1 MATHAVNKLRI
12 AKFWD
17 DEYKHLNY
25 IQEPFNDADSL
36 AVWTTQ
42 GYLGPF
48 TGAMCDMRQPQP
60 SWNQRFIDYF
70 AARGWKDIG
79 TSYYRMDTG
88 TVLPVHADLY
98 KRYVEL
104 FDLKEK
110 EHWIY
115 RAIVFLEDWSSG
127 HYIEVDG
134 QAITNWHAGDAVE
147 WRYDTSHM
155 AANIGL
161 LPRYTLQITGHV

>member
-1 MATHAVNKLRI
+1 MATHDV
-12 AKFWD
+12 AKIHISPFWD
-17 DEYKHLNY
+17 DEYRHLDY
-25 IQEPFNDADSL
+25 EREAFNDRDSL

-48 TGAMCDMRQPQP
+48 TGVMCDMRRPQP

-70 AARGWKDIG
+70 SARGWQDIG

-88 TVLPVHADLY
+88 TILPVHSDLY
-98 KRYVEL
+98 KLYIKL
-104 FDLKEK
+104 FNLEGQEK
-110 EHWIY
+110 SIY

-127 HYIEVDG
+127 HYIEVNG
-134 QAITNWHAGDAVE
+134 EAITDWVAGDAVV
-147 WRYDTSHM
+147 WRYDIPHM

-161 LPRYTLQITGHV
+161 LPRYTLQITGHL